1 MDLIDNSR
9 PEASSAAKRVQRGSM
24 WALAS
29 GVAAIAAIVSYSHIY
44 DLGRRH
50 GGSGVPAR
58 LLPLSVDMLI
68 LAGELM
74 LIHEADGKGRRFT
87 LGWVLVWSGILAT
100 LAANVAFG
108 AQFGAVGAVIWG
120 WPAYS
125 FILAAGGMVA
135 IVKRGAARAPS
146 APRWEAEPQV
156 SEFPSPVPSSAEQ
169 AAEASMR
176 ATAAAGNPWSVN
188 ALVTKF
194 GVTRGYATEMRE
206 RVLAEAAADLAPEP
220 SLNGSGPHA

>member
-1 MDLIDNSR
+1 M
-9 PEASSAAKRVQRGSM
+9 SAAKRVQRGSM
-24 WALAS
+24 WLLAS

-135 IVKRGAARAPS
+135 IVKRGASRPS
-146 APRWEAEPQV
+146 FVTAKVEVPQAAQV
-156 SEFPSPVPSSAEQ
+156 SSPVPSDAES

-176 ATAAAGNPWSVN
+176 ATHAAGNPWTAN
-188 ALVTKF
+188 ALATKF
-194 GVTRGYATEMRE
+194 GVPRKTATEIRD
-206 RVLAEAAADLAPEP
+206 RVMAETVADLLPEP
-220 SLNGSGPHA
+220 VMNGASADA